1 MRSSAFQHS
10 ARCTGATPGPTVAAT
25 TEVEEEEFEIVEEME
40 EVVERLLGALRD
52 KDTVVRWSG
61 AKGIGRVTGCLPQ
74 ELADEIVA
82 QVLDLFRPTGVRMS
96 V

>member
-1 MRSSAFQHS
+1 
-10 ARCTGATPGPTVAAT
+10 
-25 TEVEEEEFEIVEEME
+25 ME

-82 QVLDLFRPTGVRMS
+82 QVLDLFRPTGVRMG